1 MYDIPFKLQVCKAK
15 SEHPEKSFK
24 QIGAEYGVGASAV
37 SNWYKEYLIY
47 GDDAFNPEAQKI
59 ANEKEMLRIIK
70 ENEDLKEENEILK
83 KAMAFFAKTDL

>member
-37 SNWYKEYLIY
+37 SNWYKEYMCRVKTHGMETFLLEYTGDQKVVTKIKKFVKDY
-47 GDDAFNPEAQKI
+47 GMTGYYASSDVN
-59 ANEKEMLRIIK
+59 L
-70 ENEDLKEENEILK
+70 
-83 KAMAFFAKTDL
+83 